1 MSSPSESGSGKDEVV
16 YFVAVRTSKP
26 QNGIEI
32 QAAMKALNEAGLL
45 AQPPLPDAHYAVAW
59 YRPYEEITANDNG
72 HLRALGLDFDDANR
86 IATVA
91 WENTDA

>member
-1 MSSPSESGSGKDEVV
+1 MAEPNEEIV

-26 QNGIEI
+26 QDGIEV

-59 YRPYEEITANDNG
+59 AKQCSEMTANDNG
-72 HLRALGLDFDDANR
+72 YLRELGLDFDDANA

-91 WENTDA
+91 WTTEPTAS